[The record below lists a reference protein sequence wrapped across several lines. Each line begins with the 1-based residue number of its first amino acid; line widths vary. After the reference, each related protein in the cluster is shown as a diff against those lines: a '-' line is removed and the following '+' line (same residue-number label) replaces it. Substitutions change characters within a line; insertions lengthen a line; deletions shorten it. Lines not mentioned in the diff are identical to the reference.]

1 MAMEVLKKVTFD
13 PIKPQDVLDIA
24 EIQFRFVQTPQH
36 RYASLLKAWKTEIY
50 DPIRNEMKIDIRM
63 NLKAKRVELKTML
76 NTPDISNLDKCA
88 SFVEAFMLGFDP
100 DQVRDV
106 FLKYDSFYM
115 DTVDMEEEKR
125 TLKGDHLNHAIG
137 RICGKGGKTKF
148 MIENNATK
156 TRIVFASKK
165 IHIVESCDAIKIA
178 RDSVRRLILGSP
190 AGKIQS
196 MLKTITARAS
206 ERF

>member
-148 MIENNATK
+148 MIENVHQDHPHHVSKTRMILRTQTLKTQTMKTQTLKTK
-156 TRIVFASKK
+156 TMKTQTLKFNPAQPE
-165 IHIVESCDAIKIA
+165 HI
-178 RDSVRRLILGSP
+178 
-190 AGKIQS
+190 
-196 MLKTITARAS
+196 
-206 ERF
+206 